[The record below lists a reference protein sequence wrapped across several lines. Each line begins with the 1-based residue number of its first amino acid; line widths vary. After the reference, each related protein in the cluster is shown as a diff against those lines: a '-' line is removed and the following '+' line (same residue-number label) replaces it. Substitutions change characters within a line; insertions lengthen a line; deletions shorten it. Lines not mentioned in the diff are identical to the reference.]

1 MTVHY
6 TKRAVKDLE
15 RLPRTG
21 QRRIVEAVDR
31 FAMSGVGDV
40 RTLTGQWRGRFR
52 LRVGTLRVIFRMDD
66 GINVIRVLHRREVY
80 R

>member
-15 RLPRTG
+15 TLPPAG

-40 RTLTGQWRGRFR
+40 RALCRSFTRPHFLSIVTGHAGRVR
-52 LRVGTLRVIFRMDD
+52 KARWVA
-66 GINVIRVLHRREVY
+66 
-80 R
+80 

>member
-40 RTLTGQWRGRFR
+40 RAPRRSFTRPRFLSIVAGHAGRVR
-52 LRVGTLRVIFRMDD
+52 KAR
-66 GINVIRVLHRREVY
+66 
-80 R
+80 